1 MPRYGAMGTED
12 RQRPFLIMT
21 PQNITTLL
29 NRRFGDACDVKP
41 PDAWQVD
48 TPELRLLVLLSPD
61 QTWMRILVPI
71 VAMAE
76 AQPFLSEILA
86 ANFDHTQMARYAVH
100 ENTLWGAFHHDLAS
114 LGEPQFLAAIDQLV
128 TMKQASVAPF
138 FNTLIE
144 TRVRQIIQAAKLQGQ
159 SLEATMQTI
168 NRFYAEGMMGD
179 MKDSTYGDQALIAWQ
194 RQLERLWPEVNPPQ
208 VENNE

>member
-1 MPRYGAMGTED
+1 
-12 RQRPFLIMT
+12 MT
-21 PQNITTLL
+21 PQDITTLL
-29 NRRFGDACDVKP
+29 NKRFGDNACAVKP
-41 PDAWQVD
+41 PDAWQID

-61 QTWMRILVPI
+61 QTWMRILIPI
-71 VAMAE
+71 VATAE

-86 ANFDHTQMARYAVH
+86 ANFDHTQMARYATH
-100 ENTLWGAFHHDLAS
+100 ENTLWGVFHHDLAS
-114 LGEPQFLAAIDQLV
+114 LEAPQFSAAIDQLL
-128 TMKQASVAPF
+128 TMKQAGVTPF

-179 MKDSTYGDQALIAWQ
+179 MKDSTYGDQALVAWQ
-194 RQLERLWPEVNPPQ
+194 RQLERLWPEVNPPK
-208 VENNE
+208 VGDHE

>member
-1 MPRYGAMGTED
+1 
-12 RQRPFLIMT
+12 MT
-21 PQNITTLL
+21 PQDITTLL
-29 NRRFGDACDVKP
+29 NDLFGDACTAKP

-48 TPELRLLVLLSPD
+48 TSELRLLVLLSPD
-61 QTWMRILVPI
+61 QTWMRILIPI

-86 ANFDHTQMARYAVH
+86 ANFDQTQMARYAVH
-100 ENTLWGAFHHDLAS
+100 ENTLWGVFHHDLSS
-114 LGEPQFLAAIDQLV
+114 LEKTQFSAAIDQLL
-128 TMKQASVAPF
+128 TMKQAGIAPF

-159 SLEATMQTI
+159 SLESTMQTI

-179 MKDSTYGDQALIAWQ
+179 MKDSAYGDQALVAWQ
-194 RQLERLWPEVNPPQ
+194 SQLERLWPEVNPPK
-208 VENNE
+208 VGDNE